1 MSGSDLYFYRNHQ
14 KVKKMDAEIF
24 GLFQSSL
31 YVGLSF
37 IGKVVCLDFSRF
49 LENENASYFD
59 VKVFRP
65 R

>member
-1 MSGSDLYFYRNHQ
+1 
-14 KVKKMDAEIF
+14 MDAVIF

-31 YVGLSF
+31 NVGLSF